1 MARRLWVLG
10 FIIAMASAGLGL
22 AAETPKATVW
32 NFDSDK
38 PGEAAKGWT
47 SAAGTWRVEA
57 DESAP
62 SKANV
67 LAMTAGDPKE
77 PYNIVL
83 ADEVNLKDVD
93 VAARMSA
100 VSGKKDQGGG
110 VVWRAKDARNYYVVR
125 WNPLEDNLRL
135 YKVVDGKRTQLVSV
149 DLKADA
155 GWHTIRAVMQGDRI
169 ECYFDGKKQI
179 EATDGALKDA
189 GKVGL
194 WTKADAVTRF
204 DCVSAGEK

>member
-47 SAAGTWRVEA
+47 SAAGTWRVAA

-155 GWHTIRAVMQGDRI
+155 VRNRCGRVR
-169 ECYFDGKKQI
+169 K
-179 EATDGALKDA
+179 
-189 GKVGL
+189 
-194 WTKADAVTRF
+194 
-204 DCVSAGEK
+204 

>member
-10 FIIAMASAGLGL
+10 FILVAASTGAVL

-62 SKANV
+62 SKTNV
-67 LAMTAGDPKE
+67 LAMSAADAKE
-77 PYNIVL
+77 PYNVAL
-83 ADEVNLKDVD
+83 ADEPSIKDVD
-93 VAARMSA
+93 VAAKMRA

-110 VVWRAKDARNYYVVR
+110 LVWRAKDARNYYVVR

-135 YKVVDGKRTQLVSV
+135 STALISRSSWA
-149 DLKADA
+149 ADVLA
-155 GWHTIRAVMQGDRI
+155 IVLP
-169 ECYFDGKKQI
+169 FK
-179 EATDGALKDA
+179 
-189 GKVGL
+189 
-194 WTKADAVTRF
+194 
-204 DCVSAGEK
+204 